1 MSKIPEAVMAKGELY
16 VHFGSTRKHIKQ
28 FGRMM
33 VADYEKSGEKMIQE
47 LAQTQDIN
55 IRQSRKN
62 IKANAHDFKAML
74 DFLDEFLELTQ
85 KKTEEAIKNG
95 TAKVVSPSDRNS

>member
-28 FGRMM
+28 FGRIMI
-33 VADYEKSGEKMIQE
+33 ADYEKSGEKMIQE

-62 IKANAHDFKAML
+62 IKSNAHDFKAML

-95 TAKVVSPSDRNS
+95 TAKLVSPEDRA